1 MSTLTKVSEP
11 RVGGSGLD
19 TVVMGSTTEEV
30 VQVKTNS
37 EAMTHVKKLKQKLQ
51 KEIESSDL

>member
-1 MSTLTKVSEP
+1 
-11 RVGGSGLD
+11 
-19 TVVMGSTTEEV
+19 MGSTTEEV